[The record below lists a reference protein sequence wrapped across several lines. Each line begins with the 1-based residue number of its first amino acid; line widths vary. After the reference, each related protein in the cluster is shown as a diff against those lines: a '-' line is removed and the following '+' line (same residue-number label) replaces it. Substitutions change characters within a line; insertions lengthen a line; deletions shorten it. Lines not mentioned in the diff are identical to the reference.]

1 MAMRKSNFKSKEKG
15 QAIVE
20 GALTLLVFMTL
31 SVAVLDLGQV
41 LYFSQSLTERARAAA
56 RYGAIYPTQTASIKN
71 VALYGKA
78 TAPANPKPML
88 PSMTAEMVQVT
99 TQDLD
104 KVSGTVTVK
113 IVGYP
118 MRFFTPGAAK
128 LFQGRTVSVSLSSE
142 AAF

>member
-1 MAMRKSNFKSKEKG
+1 MVMRKRNFDNREKG

-20 GALTLLVFMTL
+20 GALTLLVFITF
-31 SVAVLDLGQV
+31 SVAVLDIGQI

-78 TAPANPKPML
+78 IAPTVPKPML
-88 PSMTAEMVQVT
+88 PSMTADMVQVS

-104 KVSGTVTVK
+104 KISGTVTVK

-118 MRFFTPGAAK
+118 MRFFTPGVAK
-128 LFQGRTVSVSLSSE
+128 LFQARTVSVSLSSE